1 MRVIIPPHFHG
12 KERVRGMAHLVFE
25 DVSVQF
31 GGLQALFEVSFELK
45 PGEIL
50 GLIGP
55 NGAGK
60 TTVFNV
66 ITGVY
71 QVSAGRAAYDDT
83 PIQGVP
89 PHRILRMGLA
99 RTFQNIRL
107 FQNMT
112 ALENVMIAQHGRTKA
127 GVVGAVLRLP
137 SQKAEEARIREKA
150 RWALDF
156 MGLLDLADE
165 EARNLPYGLQRRLEI
180 SRALASEPQTIL
192 LDEPAAG
199 LNPTESAALM
209 KDIERILGHGVN
221 VLMVEHDMKVV
232 MGLCSRIVVLEHGEK
247 IAEGSPADIRK
258 DPRVIEAYLGTSH

>member
-1 MRVIIPPHFHG
+1 MP
-12 KERVRGMAHLVFE
+12 HLVFE
-25 DVSVQF
+25 DVSVRF
-31 GGLQALFEVSFELK
+31 GGLLALCDVSFELRQ
-45 PGEIL
+45 GEIL

-71 QVSAGRAAYDDT
+71 SISSGKATYDGAPLAGT
-83 PIQGVP
+83 P
-89 PHRILRMGLA
+89 PHRILGMGLA

-112 ALENVMIAQHGRTKA
+112 ALENVMIAQHARTKS
-127 GVVGAVLRLP
+127 GVAGAVLRLP
-137 SQKAEEARIREKA
+137 SQKAEEARIRDKA

-156 MGLLDLADE
+156 MGLGDLADE

-180 SRALASEPQTIL
+180 SRALASVPQTIL

-199 LNPTESAALM
+199 LNPTESSALM
-209 KDIERILGHGVN
+209 EDIARILELGVN

-247 IAEGSPADIRK
+247 IAEGAPAEIRGNQ
-258 DPRVIEAYLGTSH
+258 RVIEAYLGTSH

>member
-1 MRVIIPPHFHG
+1 
-12 KERVRGMAHLVFE
+12 MAHLVFE
-25 DVSVQF
+25 DVSVRF
-31 GGLQALFEVSFELK
+31 GGLLALCEVSFDLRE
-45 PGEIL
+45 GEIL

-71 QVSAGRAAYDDT
+71 SVSSGRASYDGA
-83 PIQGVP
+83 PISGLA
-89 PHRILRMGLA
+89 PHQILKMGLA

-112 ALENVMIAQHGRTKA
+112 TLENVMIAQHSRTRA
-127 GVVGAVLRLP
+127 GVLGAVLRPP
-137 SQKAEEARIREKA
+137 SQRAEERAIRDKS
-150 RWALDF
+150 RQALDF
-156 MGLLDLADE
+156 MGLGHLADE
-165 EARNLPYGLQRRLEI
+165 QAKNLAYGLQRRLEI
-180 SRALASEPQTIL
+180 ARALASEPKTIL

-209 KDIERILGHGVN
+209 GDILRILGLGIN

-232 MGLCSRIVVLEHGEK
+232 MGLCTRIVVLEHGEK
-247 IAEGSPADIRK
+247 IAEGAPEAIRK
-258 DPRVIEAYLGTSH
+258 DQRVIEAYLGTAHS

>member
-1 MRVIIPPHFHG
+1 MSAETRPRIDQTGWLVAHG
-12 KERVRGMAHLVFE
+12 LAKSFGKRAVVR
-25 DVSVQF
+25 DVSLAVRR
-31 GGLQALFEVSFELK
+31 GEAVGLL
-45 PGEIL
+45 
-50 GLIGP
+50 GP

-71 QVSAGRAAYDDT
+71 SLSSGQATYDGAPLAGT
-83 PIQGVP
+83 P
-89 PHRILRMGLA
+89 PHRILGMGLA

-107 FQNMT
+107 FQNMN
-112 ALENVMIAQHGRTKA
+112 ALENVMIAQHARTKA
-127 GVVGAVLRLP
+127 GVAGAVLRLP
-137 SQKAEEARIREKA
+137 SQKAEEARIRDKA

-156 MGLLDLADE
+156 MGLGEFADE

-180 SRALASEPQTIL
+180 SRALASVPQTIL

-199 LNPTESAALM
+199 LNPTESSALM
-209 KDIERILGHGVN
+209 EDIQRILELGVN

-247 IAEGSPADIRK
+247 IAEGAPAEIRGNQ
-258 DPRVIEAYLGTSH
+258 RVIEAYLGTSH

>member
-1 MRVIIPPHFHG
+1 
-12 KERVRGMAHLVFE
+12 MANLVFE
-25 DVSVQF
+25 DVSVRF
-31 GGLQALFEVSFELK
+31 GGLQALCEVSFDLRE
-45 PGEIL
+45 GEIL

-71 QVSAGRAAYDDT
+71 QVSSGQASYDGQ
-83 PIQGVP
+83 PIAGVP
-89 PHRILRMGLA
+89 PHRILKMGLA

-112 ALENVMIAQHGRTKA
+112 ALENVMIAQHGRTRA
-127 GVVGAVLRLP
+127 GVLGAVLRLP
-137 SQKAEEARIREKA
+137 SQKAEEAHIRDKA

-156 MGLLDLADE
+156 MGLGDLADE

-180 SRALASEPQTIL
+180 SRALASEPRTLL

-209 KDIERILGHGVN
+209 GDIGRILAQGVN

-232 MGLCSRIVVLEHGEK
+232 MGLCTRIVVLEHGEK
-247 IAEGSPADIRK
+247 IAEGPPSDIRK
-258 DPRVIEAYLGTSH
+258 NLRVVEAYLGTAH

>member
-1 MRVIIPPHFHG
+1 
-12 KERVRGMAHLVFE
+12 MAHLVFE
-25 DVSVQF
+25 DVSVRF
-31 GGLQALFEVSFELK
+31 GGLQALCEVSFDLRE
-45 PGEIL
+45 GEIL

-71 QVSAGRAAYDDT
+71 RVSTGRATYDGQ
-83 PIQGVP
+83 PIEGVP

-99 RTFQNIRL
+99 RTFQN
-107 FQNMT
+107 MT
-112 ALENVMIAQHGRTKA
+112 ALENVMIAQHGRTRA
-127 GVVGAVLRLP
+127 GVLGAVLRLP
-137 SQKAEEARIREKA
+137 AQRAEEARIRDKA

-156 MGLLDLADE
+156 MGLGDLAHE

-180 SRALASEPQTIL
+180 SRALASEPRTIL

-209 KDIERILGHGVN
+209 DDIGRILTHGVN

-232 MGLCSRIVVLEHGEK
+232 MGLCTRIVVLEHGEK
-247 IAEGSPADIRK
+247 IAEGAPSDIRK
-258 DPRVIEAYLGTSH
+258 DRRVIEAYLGTAH